1 MAEWKIRMKCKE
13 NLKYIVK
20 FAIEAL
26 RIRHQCQTTTNKSIP
41 ILKLYYKLDDSLCF
55 HKINRF
61 CLIFK
66 TNNEALEGSFLE
78 VIFVDFFPNDENR
91 LTVDRRAGDT
101 SLRHKTKERKKN
113 KECLSRKKEVNS

>member
-1 MAEWKIRMKCKE
+1 M
-13 NLKYIVK
+13 
-20 FAIEAL
+20 
-26 RIRHQCQTTTNKSIP
+26 
-41 ILKLYYKLDDSLCF
+41 KLYYKLDDSLCF

-66 TNNEALEGSFLE
+66 TNNEALEGSTLE

-101 SLRHKTKERKKN
+101 SLRLKTKERKK
-113 KECLSRKKEVNS
+113 KQGMSFAEKGGKFLKGPRQRHVRLSPCHLFDTIA